1 MYNDGINIHEQR
13 HIEKVQNELGNIG
26 CKLRVIKSGV
36 NAQEREEIL
45 NQFKSKDLDTLLA
58 IKCLDQGVN
67 LKSVTHAY
75 ILSSTDSLTE
85 FIQRRGEYYVLKK

>member
-1 MYNDGINIHEQR
+1 M
-13 HIEKVQNELGNIG
+13 
-26 CKLRVIKSGV
+26 IKSGV

-85 FIQRRGEYYVLKK
+85 FIQRRGRILRIEK

>member
-1 MYNDGINIHEQR
+1 M
-13 HIEKVQNELGNIG
+13 G

-36 NAQEREEIL
+36 DASEREEIL
-45 NQFKSKDLDTLLA
+45 KQFRTQDLDTLLA

-67 LKSVTHAY
+67 IKSVTHAY

-85 FIQRRGEYYVLKK
+85 FIQRRGRILRIQKDKPISKYMI